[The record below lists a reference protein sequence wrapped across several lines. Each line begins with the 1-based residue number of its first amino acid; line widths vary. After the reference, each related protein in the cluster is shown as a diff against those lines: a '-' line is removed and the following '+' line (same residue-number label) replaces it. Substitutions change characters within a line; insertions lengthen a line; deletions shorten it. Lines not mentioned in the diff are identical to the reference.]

1 MVPIKSS
8 SGRPQE
14 NVAKISFP
22 PPSFASF
29 DNQEKK
35 SRKPSNLVTNMNE
48 LKKNS
53 DNFYALK

>member
-14 NVAKISFP
+14 NVAKINFP

-29 DNQEKK
+29 EYQEKK

-48 LKKNS
+48 LKKIQTT
-53 DNFYALK
+53 FML